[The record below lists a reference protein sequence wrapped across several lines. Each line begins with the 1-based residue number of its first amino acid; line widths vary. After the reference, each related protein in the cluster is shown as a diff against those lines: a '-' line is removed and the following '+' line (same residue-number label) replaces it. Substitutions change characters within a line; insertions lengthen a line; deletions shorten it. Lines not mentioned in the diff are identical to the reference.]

1 MLVGVL
7 ELSCGKTYGR
17 QVKSNGKVGKLYY
30 GISHSYKDIPTVKT
44 PYEIKKTSCSRYYT
58 DKYVLFEIV
67 KHSNTERPEAILV
80 ETLGNTDDLEA
91 FCKYRA
97 YQEKLSLSSSW
108 NKEINN
114 AKINELQKHQTHQ
127 TQHET
132 KETDVINVFTIDPE
146 GCCDMDDA
154 LGIRKYVNPE
164 TKDEL
169 FEIYVAITCV
179 PSYLV
184 DLIELGLSPNQLINS
199 LKNTCSLYL
208 CGNVV
213 NMMPKKFAENIC
225 SLNKGNVKPV
235 LVLKIVWNNTQKIV
249 EDETLCIENA
259 KIVENYVYDS
269 SELLQ
274 NASYQLLFD
283 CVKNMVSNC
292 KIFDNCSFVNDSHT
306 MVAYLMTYMNKYVC
320 EWLDSRDLPC
330 IYRVN
335 MRKSGK
341 KELPEEMKELER
353 KIGYYSG
360 SYCTNEN
367 IDLQENYENSDNS
380 DNGDILVWTHITSP
394 MRRLS
399 DLTNMITIAL
409 NLDNQQNQQNQQ
421 NKKPINRYICL
432 TQFRDYSLSIVERI
446 NYEYKKSRR
455 VSLDCELFSFIKQSS
470 DKILTKEYEG
480 IILDI
485 ENNDDEQDLVVYIEE
500 LSRIFNVKN
509 KIIDNKTKFSEY
521 DKINCRI
528 IVFDEC
534 QTINDKVRLAKC

>member
-1 MLVGVL
+1 MTNNILVGVL

-17 QVKSNGKVGKLYY
+17 QVKNNGKQGKLYY

-67 KHSNTERPEAILV
+67 KQSNTERPEAKLI

-97 YQEKLSLSSSW
+97 YQEDFSLSSSW

-114 AKINELQKHQTHQ
+114 EKINKLEKCQ
-127 TQHET
+127 TQDNI
-132 KETDVINVFTIDPE
+132 KNNDIINVFTIDPE

-154 LGIRKYVNPE
+154 LGIRKYINPQ
-164 TKDEL
+164 TKDEV
-169 FEIYVAITCV
+169 FDIYVAITCV

-184 DLIELGLSPNQLINS
+184 DLVELGLSPNQLINN

-208 CGNVV
+208 CGNIV

-225 SLNKGNVKPV
+225 SLNKDNVKPV
-235 LVLKIVWNNTQKIV
+235 LVLKIVWNNTQKVI
-249 EDETLCIENA
+249 ENEILSIENA
-259 KIVENYVYDS
+259 KIVDNYVYDS
-269 SELLQ
+269 SKLLQ
-274 NASYQLLFD
+274 NKSYQQMFD
-283 CVKNMVSNC
+283 CVKSMIRNC
-292 KIFDNCSFVNDSHT
+292 KSFDTCNFVNDSHT
-306 MVAYLMTYMNKYVC
+306 MVAYLMTYMNKYVSD
-320 EWLDSRDLPC
+320 WLNSRNLPC

-360 SYCTNEN
+360 NYCIKEN
-367 IDLQENYENSDNS
+367 IDLQKNDENS
-380 DNGDILVWTHITSP
+380 DILVWTHITSP

-409 NLDNQQNQQNQQ
+409 NLEERKQRNI
-421 NKKPINRYICL
+421 NKYVCL
-432 TQFRDYSLSIVERI
+432 TQFRNYCLSIVERI

-470 DKILTKEYEG
+470 DKVLNKEYEG

-528 IVFDEC
+528 IVFDER
-534 QTINDKVRLAKC
+534 QTINDKVKLIKC

>member
-1 MLVGVL
+1 MSNNILVGVL

-17 QVKSNGKVGKLYY
+17 QVKSNGKIGKLYY
-30 GISHSYKDIPTVKT
+30 GISHSYKDIPSVKT

-80 ETLGNTDDLEA
+80 ETLGNTDNLEA

-97 YQEKLSLSSSW
+97 YQEDFSLSSSW

-114 AKINELQKHQTHQ
+114 AKINELQKCQV
-127 TQHET
+127 
-132 KETDVINVFTIDPE
+132 KDNINININNIINLFTIDPK

-154 LGIRKYVNPE
+154 LGIRKYINPE
-164 TKDEL
+164 TKDEM
-169 FEIYVAITCV
+169 FDIYVAITCV

-184 DLIELGLSPNQLINS
+184 DLIDLGLSPNELINS

-208 CGNVV
+208 CGNIV
-213 NMMPKKFAENIC
+213 NMMPKRFAENIC
-225 SLNKGNVKPV
+225 SLNKDHVKQV
-235 LVLKIVWNNTQKIV
+235 LVLKIFWNNTQKIV
-249 EDETLCIENA
+249 EDESLSIENA

-269 SELLQ
+269 IELLR
-274 NASYQLLFD
+274 NESYQQMFD
-283 CVKNMVSNC
+283 CVKDMISNC
-292 KIFDNCSFVNDSHT
+292 KTFDTCSIVNDSHT
-306 MVAYLMTYMNKYVC
+306 MVEYLMTYMNKYVSNF
-320 EWLDSRDLPC
+320 LDSRNLPC

-341 KELPEEMKELER
+341 KELPEKMKELER

-360 SYCTNEN
+360 NYCTKEN
-367 IDLQENYENSDNS
+367 IDLQKNAENN
-380 DNGDILVWTHITSP
+380 DILVWTHITSP
-394 MRRLS
+394 MRRLT
-399 DLTNMITIAL
+399 DLTNMITVVL
-409 NLDNQQNQQNQQ
+409 NIEERKQCTV
-421 NKKPINRYICL
+421 NKYLCL
-432 TQFRDYSLSIVERI
+432 TQFRDYCLSIVEKI

-455 VSLDCELFSFIKQSS
+455 VSLDCELFNFIKQSS

-480 IILDI
+480 LILDI
-485 ENNDDEQDLVVYIEE
+485 ENTNEYEQILVTYIEE
-500 LSRIFNVKN
+500 LSRIFNIKN
-509 KIIDNKTKFSEY
+509 KIVDNKTKFSEY

-534 QTINDKVRLAKC
+534 QTINDKVRLIKC